1 MRLPCPQPESRTKR
15 ALSRAQHLSKA
26 ALRPTGPGKTRMK
39 QSNRTSPEPCFF
51 PPANRTLPQPT
62 RRSASALLP
71 HYDTSLLRSNDSS
84 LRPWRRGTRV
94 NAELMAAWN
103 SWRHGTERVP
113 RPREAEP
120 PATKMREVACECC
133 FRRTRKNCVK
143 KERRPLDKLFRYDN
157 LTIMKTT
164 ITLLILGLG
173 ALALSSCSERALRNA
188 GAAAA
193 GTAIRGGTSEQATD
207 NAVRA
212 AIRTDMAPNR
222 RY

>member
-71 HYDTSLLRSNDSS
+71 HYDTSLLRSDDSS

-103 SWRHGTERVP
+103 SWRHGTERVLRP
-113 RPREAEP
+113 AKRNRPRRRCEGARSKAVFAEKGR
-120 PATKMREVACECC
+120 ARKKKDIALLTNC
-133 FRRTRKNCVK
+133 FG
-143 KERRPLDKLFRYDN
+143 
-157 LTIMKTT
+157 M
-164 ITLLILGLG
+164 ITYP
-173 ALALSSCSERALRNA
+173 S
-188 GAAAA
+188 
-193 GTAIRGGTSEQATD
+193 
-207 NAVRA
+207 
-212 AIRTDMAPNR
+212 
-222 RY
+222 

>member
-1 MRLPCPQPESRTKR
+1 MLFSQNTEE
-15 ALSRAQHLSKA
+15 
-26 ALRPTGPGKTRMK
+26 LR
-39 QSNRTSPEPCFF
+39 E
-51 PPANRTLPQPT
+51 
-62 RRSASALLP
+62 
-71 HYDTSLLRSNDSS
+71 
-84 LRPWRRGTRV
+84 
-94 NAELMAAWN
+94 
-103 SWRHGTERVP
+103 
-113 RPREAEP
+113 
-120 PATKMREVACECC
+120 
-133 FRRTRKNCVK
+133 

-157 LTIMKTT
+157 LTIMKTMM
-164 ITLLILGLG
+164 TLLILGLG